1 MATCRGR
8 ILQEKMFQSAAE
20 VRCCGQSQSSPVK
33 EAGTTPT
40 VGGGKAPGGRP
51 GGGRDPAT
59 GGRRG

>member
-1 MATCRGR
+1 MATCRGK
-8 ILQEKMFQSAAE
+8 ILKEKIFQSRAE
-20 VRCCGQSQSSPVK
+20 LRCCYSSPVK

-51 GGGRDPAT
+51 GGGRAPAT